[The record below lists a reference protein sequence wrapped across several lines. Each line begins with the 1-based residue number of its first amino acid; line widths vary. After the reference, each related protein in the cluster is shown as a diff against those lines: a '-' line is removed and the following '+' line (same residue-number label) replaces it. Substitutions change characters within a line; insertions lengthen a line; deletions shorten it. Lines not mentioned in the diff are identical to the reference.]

1 LRFNTKPLPGTV
13 EKLGPQARLQAEL
26 AKIESE
32 KRDTWVV
39 VVLAGGVLLLGALS
53 FLSPAS
59 FWHNNEI
66 RIDLPPQVLFVIML
80 ALILVALYVVRS
92 DSETR
97 RLRIQNLQQ
106 ALEGQADLSAS
117 MVDSLTHVFTRAF
130 LHDLLQGEI
139 LRSERNGRPMGLLM
153 CDLNRFKEINDRFG
167 HLTGDF
173 VLAQVASILKSC
185 VRGSDFV
192 VRYGGDEFLIILSET
207 DAVGGEI
214 VRERIGKK
222 IGDWDRTNRIG
233 DIPVSISMGLHLHA
247 PGETAEQTIALA
259 DARMYEDKTG
269 SRAKVANGAPART

>member
-1 LRFNTKPLPGTV
+1 MRFNTKPLPGTV

-66 RIDLPPQVLFVIML
+66 RIELPPQVLFVIML

-106 ALEGQADLSAS
+106 ALEGQADHSAS

-247 PGETAEQTIALA
+247 PGETAEQTIAMA
-259 DARMYEDKTG
+259 DARMYEEKNS
-269 SRAKVANGAPART
+269 SRAKVANGAPARS

>member
-1 LRFNTKPLPGTV
+1 MRFNTKPLPGTV

-106 ALEGQADLSAS
+106 ALEGQADHSAS

-269 SRAKVANGAPART
+269 SRAKVANGAPARS

>member
-1 LRFNTKPLPGTV
+1 MRFNTKPLPGTV

-106 ALEGQADLSAS
+106 ALEGQADHSAS

-247 PGETAEQTIALA
+247 PGETAEQTIAMA
-259 DARMYEDKTG
+259 DARMYEEKNT
-269 SRAKVANGAPART
+269 SRAKVANGAPVRT

>member
-1 LRFNTKPLPGTV
+1 
-13 EKLGPQARLQAEL
+13 
-26 AKIESE
+26 
-32 KRDTWVV
+32 
-39 VVLAGGVLLLGALS
+39 
-53 FLSPAS
+53 
-59 FWHNNEI
+59 
-66 RIDLPPQVLFVIML
+66 
-80 ALILVALYVVRS
+80 
-92 DSETR
+92 
-97 RLRIQNLQQ
+97 
-106 ALEGQADLSAS
+106 
-117 MVDSLTHVFTRAF
+117 
-130 LHDLLQGEI
+130 
-139 LRSERNGRPMGLLM
+139 MGLLM

-269 SRAKVANGAPART
+269 SRAKVANGAPARS

>member
-106 ALEGQADLSAS
+106 ALEGQADHSAS

-269 SRAKVANGAPART
+269 SRAKVANGAPARS

>member
-1 LRFNTKPLPGTV
+1 MRFNTKPLPGTV
-13 EKLGPQARLQAEL
+13 EKLCPQARLQAEL

-106 ALEGQADLSAS
+106 ALEGQADHSAS
-117 MVDSLTHVFTRAF
+117 MVDSLTHLFTRAF

-269 SRAKVANGAPART
+269 SRAKVANGAPARS

>member
-1 LRFNTKPLPGTV
+1 MRFNTKPLPGTV

-66 RIDLPPQVLFVIML
+66 RIELPPQVLFVIML

-106 ALEGQADLSAS
+106 ALEGQADHSAS

-269 SRAKVANGAPART
+269 SRAKVANGAPARS

>member
-1 LRFNTKPLPGTV
+1 MRFNTKPLPGTV

-106 ALEGQADLSAS
+106 ALEGQADHSAS
-117 MVDSLTHVFTRAF
+117 MVDSLIVVAFKLSCCTRHA
-130 LHDLLQGEI
+130 D
-139 LRSERNGRPMGLLM
+139 RNG
-153 CDLNRFKEINDRFG
+153 
-167 HLTGDF
+167 
-173 VLAQVASILKSC
+173 
-185 VRGSDFV
+185 
-192 VRYGGDEFLIILSET
+192 
-207 DAVGGEI
+207 
-214 VRERIGKK
+214 
-222 IGDWDRTNRIG
+222 
-233 DIPVSISMGLHLHA
+233 
-247 PGETAEQTIALA
+247 
-259 DARMYEDKTG
+259 
-269 SRAKVANGAPART
+269 

>member
-1 LRFNTKPLPGTV
+1 MRFNTKPLPGTV

-106 ALEGQADLSAS
+106 ALEGQADHSAS

>member
-1 LRFNTKPLPGTV
+1 MKLNTNPQPGTV
-13 EKLGPQARLQAEL
+13 EKLGPQARLQSEL
-26 AKIESE
+26 AKIESQ

-39 VVLAGGVLLLGALS
+39 VVLAGAVLVLGALS
-53 FLSPAS
+53 FLSPTS

-66 RIDLPPQVLFVIML
+66 RIELSPQVLFIIML

-106 ALEGQADLSAS
+106 ALESQADHSAS

-130 LHDLLQGEI
+130 LHDLLQSEI
-139 LRSERNGRPMGLLM
+139 LRAERSNRPLGLLM

-185 VRGSDFV
+185 VRGSDFI

-207 DAVGGEI
+207 DAVGAEI
-214 VRERIGKK
+214 VRGRIHKK
-222 IGDWDRTNRIG
+222 IADWDRANRIG

-247 PGETAEQTIALA
+247 PGETAEQTIAMA
-259 DARMYEDKTG
+259 DARMYEEKNT
-269 SRAKVANGAPART
+269 SRTKVANGAPARS

>member
-66 RIDLPPQVLFVIML
+66 RIELPPQVLFVIML

-106 ALEGQADLSAS
+106 ALEGQADHSAS

-269 SRAKVANGAPART
+269 SRAKVANGAPARS